1 MPCGWNPLEFSGGE
15 ENWRAQDTQ
24 VFRFDHHCTWLGFFF
39 SGLASRALRCPKKGW
54 IVEVDFVVSSS
65 YVSYVCMN
73 GTLLQLL
80 SSLSGIG
87 KISLRWMLT
96 YQWRQSFGV
105 TYVWLCGKCG
115 RKEQIKCFHIKRG
128 LLHLFSRVDC
138 RCSFHKI
145 GLSVYLLDM
154 NIYIY
159 IANSYICLFI
169 AWKRM
174 TTTPHSFVTGNCVG
188 LGNYRASFTWA
199 KGSDLMERGWDFCHI
214 VISFCP
220 FCYTH
225 NWSQYMN
232 WDSEESTSLYHML
245 FWLGPIRFWM
255 QIDWSFRATNQL
267 KRDSGNVKR
276 LYNDISMAWDKSHFA
291 VTLDPNPLK

>member
-15 ENWRAQDTQ
+15 ENWRAQATQ
-24 VFRFDHHCTWLGFFF
+24 VFRFDHHCTWLGCFFF

-54 IVEVDFVVSSS
+54 IVEVDFVVSSC

-159 IANSYICLFI
+159 CQLIYMFIYCLKTDDDYPPLLCHRQLCGPGQLPSLVYMSQGEWFDGERLGFLSY
-169 AWKRM
+169 R
-174 TTTPHSFVTGNCVG
+174 
-188 LGNYRASFTWA
+188 
-199 KGSDLMERGWDFCHI
+199 HI
-214 VISFCP
+214 ILSVL
-220 FCYTH
+220 
-225 NWSQYMN
+225 
-232 WDSEESTSLYHML
+232 LY
-245 FWLGPIRFWM
+245 P
-255 QIDWSFRATNQL
+255 QL
-267 KRDSGNVKR
+267 ITIHELR
-276 LYNDISMAWDKSHFA
+276 
-291 VTLDPNPLK
+291 